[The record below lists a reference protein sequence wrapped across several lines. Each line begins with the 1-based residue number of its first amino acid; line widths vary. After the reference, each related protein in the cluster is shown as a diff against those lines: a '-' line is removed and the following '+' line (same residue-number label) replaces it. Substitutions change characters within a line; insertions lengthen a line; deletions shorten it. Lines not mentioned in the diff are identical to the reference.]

1 MTARCRSPIRSRS
14 ASASGPGGSACCGR
28 SDAAL
33 LIVVAVVLGLVL
45 LVVLLLQTEF
55 GRQKVENIAVDQ
67 IRGLLS
73 DSATVSVQ
81 RIDGNFLTG
90 AHLIGLEIR
99 ERGEVVISL
108 DTVEVDYN
116 LTTLLDKRLSVGDL
130 YAAGLAVYA
139 RQRADSTWNVA
150 RLLAPA
156 DAADTTATSPGF
168 TVVIDEARI
177 ARAAAEVHFYSPRRD
192 SVLTVDGLNARIL
205 AFTTGGADGLE
216 GTLDTL
222 WATAT
227 PPAPATGEAAP
238 VHLAGAG
245 AFTAEQTRIDA
256 LVLRSADSDVR
267 ASGLLDYG
275 DPDRPL
281 TFDVDVQASPLAFS
295 DVRAFA
301 PVEVYGT
308 LDLRLQAQGTPDD
321 ILARVNAEFRE
332 GGALDLNGVFSAGT
346 DGPVRYAAEGTI
358 RNLDPGRILGD
369 PALAGDLTGDLDVD
383 LSGPS
388 LQEIDGRVDLEMS
401 ASTFGDQQI
410 QRLDLVSTFD
420 DGLADFTLGGAVPG
434 GKILARGTAR
444 PFAETPR
451 YDVRGELNDINL
463 ARLLNDPSQSGRF
476 SGTFAVEG
484 QGIDPQEAIATG
496 SFNLGRTQYGEID
509 LDRAAVTASLARGE
523 VRYNADLDF
532 SDGDGSVVAQ
542 GSVRPFADVLSYRV
556 DEGRLQNFDLA
567 AVTGDTTHTDLTGT
581 FALDGSG
588 TDPRNLALDVAANL
602 RDSRYDRYAINA
614 ANVSANLRGGNLTFD
629 VEGDLAEI
637 GRIDAVGSARPFAEP
652 LTYQARGNVRNL
664 DLAALTGD
672 PGQSSDLTGAFDVSG
687 TGTDPETLALDL
699 RLDLRDSRY
708 RQQQITGGTITGTLR
723 RGTLDLAVDATTP
736 EGALTFAVSGRPFDE
751 NPTLLLNEGSFR
763 GVNLALVLDN
773 PALQTDL
780 NGRLEFDASGFD
792 PQLSTMSGR
801 VVLLPSRI
809 NGAVLDGG
817 EVQFDLTRGYAE
829 ASADLDFQQGAAALT
844 FTGRPFDERPTY
856 TTAGTLDSLDVA
868 AIFGD
873 SEAEQTSVN
882 LAFDVNGEGF
892 DPATMTLSGSLRG
905 GRSQLVGATVDTLR
919 TEFALA
925 ESVLRVDGLLLR
937 SSFAD
942 ATGEGQIAL
951 FDAQQTERTQLTFD
965 AEIKDTTPLNPF
977 LAQPLTLEEGHIA
990 GSVSGEPGQPLR
1002 LDVQASAEQFAYGD
1016 VRISTLDA
1024 RVNGEYVGGLAD
1036 ATAGAGP
1043 DSTAADSTA
1052 LGLGFL
1058 GTARIEFGF
1067 LALPT
1072 LRIDGGDIDL
1082 TYDGE
1087 QLAASGE
1094 IGVDRR
1100 RDLNFRLRTDLNPE
1114 QQTVTLEALVF
1125 NVDGEQWQLL
1135 QESTISY
1142 GQQYRFRNLLLYSGD
1157 QQIAIDGVV
1166 DLDGEQNLVLTV
1178 EQFDLDVVTDLVG
1191 YDGVGGTLTT
1201 TLLLSG
1207 PASSPVIE
1215 GTLRVDSLVAGGE
1228 SVGALDVDV
1237 DYDNFRLT
1245 LDALLTHASGRQLN
1259 AEGYLPLDF
1268 SLGGP
1273 VSEAAPSADVNF
1285 VVRADSFPV
1294 AWAEPFL
1301 PPETFTEV
1309 GGALDIDLAITGT
1322 QSDPQLSGNALLAD
1336 GRLGIITLG
1345 RTIQG
1350 VTIPLTFEGN
1360 TVRIREASA
1369 GVGNNGRLLAEGTI
1383 TLPKLSLGELAIA
1396 IEMDDFRVI
1405 DTPTYQDLRLTTRE
1419 GPILFTG
1426 TTEFPRLAGALTL
1439 DSGDIYL
1446 TEELTGPDIA
1456 EVKLTD
1462 AQIQR
1467 IEATFGTRVTE
1478 ADTARS
1484 VFVQNLALDLDI
1496 NINRNVWLRS
1506 RQNPVFDIE
1515 FIGTLLVQKAPG
1527 GENQLFR
1534 SIEVTRGRFALY
1546 GRNFDITRGLLTF
1559 NGPVEETMVD
1569 IEAAFRVPA
1578 RQGPGTEAT
1587 INLNFAGRLGTQGE
1601 QTEGGL
1607 ELTLSADPAMEN
1619 TDIISY
1625 IATGRPAGEALQG
1638 GAGASNLAVSQLASI
1653 VEGLAANSLGL
1664 DVVEVTQRP
1673 DGAIV
1678 ATFGSY
1684 LTSRLFA
1691 SVSPVITPAT
1701 SSRRTEGESRFEATL
1716 EYQLLNWLLL
1726 SLEQRN
1732 EGGTGGTGQIELA
1745 Y

>member
-1 MTARCRSPIRSRS
+1 MPDVYTRDSPMPEPDPEPQRERERARWRRVLRAI
-14 ASASGPGGSACCGR
+14 GR
-28 SDAAL
+28 GA
-33 LIVVAVVLGLVL
+33 LIVLAVVLGLVL
-45 LVVLLLQTEF
+45 LAVLLLQTEF
-55 GRQKVENIAVDQ
+55 GRQKVENIAVEQ
-67 IRGLLS
+67 IQNLLS
-73 DSATVSVQ
+73 DSATVSVE

-90 AHLIGLEIR
+90 AYLLGLEIQ
-99 ERGEVVISL
+99 EGGETVIAL

-150 RLLAPA
+150 RILAPA
-156 DAADTTATSPGF
+156 DAADTTATSSGF
-168 TVVIDEARI
+168 TVIIDEARI

-205 AFTTGGADGLE
+205 DFTTGGADGLE

-227 PPAPATGEAAP
+227 PPAPATGEAGP
-238 VHLAGAG
+238 VRLAGAG

-256 LVLRSADSDVR
+256 FVLNSADSDVR
-267 ASGLLDYG
+267 ASGVLDYG

-301 PVEVYGT
+301 PVKVYGT

-332 GGALDLNGVFSAGT
+332 GGALDLNGVFSAGA
-346 DGPVRYAAEGTI
+346 DGPVRYAAEGTV
-358 RNLDPGRILGD
+358 RNLDPGRVLGN
-369 PALAGDLTGDLDVD
+369 PALTGDLTGDLDVD

-388 LQEIDGRVDLEMS
+388 LQEIDGRVDLEVS

-410 QRLDLVSTFD
+410 QRLDFVGTFD

-434 GKILARGTAR
+434 GRILARGTAR
-444 PFAETPR
+444 PFADTPS
-451 YDVRGELNDINL
+451 YDVRGELNDIDL

-484 QGIDPQEAIATG
+484 RGIDPEEAIA
-496 SFNLGRTQYGEID
+496 SASVNLGRTQVGEID
-509 LDRAAVTASLARGE
+509 LDRAAVTASLAGGS

-532 SDGDGSVVAQ
+532 SDGDGSVTAQ
-542 GSVRPFADVLSYRV
+542 GTARPFADVLAYTV
-556 DEGRLQNFDLA
+556 DEGRLQNFDIA
-567 AVTGDTTHTDLTGT
+567 AVTGDTTHTDLTGP
-581 FALDGSG
+581 FALSGSG
-588 TDPRNLALDVAANL
+588 TDPRTLALDLALGL
-602 RDSRYDRYAINA
+602 RDSRYDTYAISA
-614 ANVSANLRGGNLTFD
+614 ADVSATLRGGNLTFD
-629 VEGDLAEI
+629 AEADFAEI

-652 LTYQARGNVRNL
+652 LTYQASGNVRNF

-672 PGQSSDLTGAFDVSG
+672 PGQSSDLTGAFDVNG

-699 RLDLRDSRY
+699 RLDLRDSRF
-708 RQQQITGGTITGTLR
+708 RQQQITAGTVTGTLR
-723 RGTLDLAVDATTP
+723 GGALDLTVDATTP
-736 EGALTFAVSGRPFDE
+736 EGALTFAVAGRPFDE
-751 NPTLLLNEGSFR
+751 VPTLRLSEGSFR

-780 NGRLEFDASGFD
+780 NGRLELDASGFD
-792 PQLSTMSGR
+792 PQLSDIEGR
-801 VVLLPSRI
+801 VILLPSRI
-809 NGAVLDGG
+809 NGALLDAGT
-817 EVQFDLTRGYAE
+817 VRFDLAQGYAE

-856 TTAGTLDSLDVA
+856 RTAGTLDSLEIGA
-868 AIFGD
+868 LLGD
-873 SEAEQTSVN
+873 EQAEATSVN
-882 LAFDVNGEGF
+882 LAFDVDGEGF
-892 DPATMTLSGSLRG
+892 DPATMTLAGSLRG
-905 GRSQLVGATVDTLR
+905 GDSQLVGATVDTLR

-925 ESVLRVDGLLLR
+925 EAVLRLDGLELR

-951 FDAQQTERTQLTFD
+951 FDAQQTQRTQLTFD
-965 AEIKDTTPLNPF
+965 AEIKDTAPINPF
-977 LAQPLTLEEGHIA
+977 LAQPLTLDEGRLA
-990 GSVSGEPGQPLR
+990 GTVSGEPGQPLR
-1002 LDVQASAEQFAYGD
+1002 LDVQASAQQFAYGD
-1016 VRISTLDA
+1016 IRISTLDA
-1024 RVNGEYVGGLAD
+1024 RLNGEYVGGLAD
-1036 ATAGAGP
+1036 ATPVAVGL

-1052 LGLGFL
+1052 FGLGFI
-1058 GTARIEFGF
+1058 GTARVEFGF
-1067 LALPT
+1067 LALPSI
-1072 LRIDGGDIDL
+1072 RIDGGDIDL

-1087 QLAASGE
+1087 LLAASGE
-1094 IGVDRR
+1094 IGVDQR

-1114 QQTVTLEALVF
+1114 QQTVTLEALSF
-1125 NVDGEQWQLL
+1125 RVDEERWELL

-1157 QQIAIDGVV
+1157 QQIAVDGVV

-1178 EQFDLDVVTDLVG
+1178 EQFELDVVTDLIG
-1191 YDGVGGTLTT
+1191 YDGVGGTLST
-1201 TLLLSG
+1201 TLVLSG
-1207 PASSPVIE
+1207 PAASPVID

-1228 SVGALDVDV
+1228 TVGALDIDL

-1245 LDALLTHASGRQLN
+1245 LDALLTHVSGRELR
-1259 AEGYLPLDF
+1259 AEGFLPLDF

-1273 VSEAAPSADVNF
+1273 VSEAAPSADVDF

-1301 PPETFTEV
+1301 PPETFTEI

-1322 QSDPQLSGNALLAD
+1322 QSDPQLSGDALLAD
-1336 GRLGIITLG
+1336 GRLGLITTG
-1345 RTIQG
+1345 RTIQN

-1369 GVGNNGRLLAEGTI
+1369 GTGGNGRLFAEGTI

-1396 IEMDDFRVI
+1396 IEMNDFNVI
-1405 DTPTYQDLRLTTRE
+1405 ETQTYDELRLTTRE
-1419 GPILFTG
+1419 GPLLFTG
-1426 TTEFPRLAGALTL
+1426 TTEFPRLVGALTL

-1456 EVKLTD
+1456 EVELTD

-1467 IEATFGTRVTE
+1467 IEATFGTRITE

-1506 RQNPVFDIE
+1506 RTNPVFDIE
-1515 FIGTLLVQKAPG
+1515 FVGTLLVQKAPG

-1534 SIEVTRGRFALY
+1534 SIEVVRGKVELY

-1559 NGPVEETMVD
+1559 NGPVSETMID

-1578 RQGPGTEAT
+1578 RQGPETRPRST
-1587 INLNFAGRLGTQGE
+1587 
-1601 QTEGGL
+1601 
-1607 ELTLSADPAMEN
+1607 SP
-1619 TDIISY
+1619 S
-1625 IATGRPAGEALQG
+1625 PAGSG
-1638 GAGASNLAVSQLASI
+1638 PRASRPRTAS
-1653 VEGLAANSLGL
+1653 S
-1664 DVVEVTQRP
+1664 
-1673 DGAIV
+1673 
-1678 ATFGSY
+1678 
-1684 LTSRLFA
+1684 SRSRRTRLWR
-1691 SVSPVITPAT
+1691 TPT
-1701 SSRRTEGESRFEATL
+1701 SSRTSPPAAPPGKRSRAGAGPRTSPSASSPPSSRASPPTR
-1716 EYQLLNWLLL
+1716 
-1726 SLEQRN
+1726 SGSTSSR
-1732 EGGTGGTGQIELA
+1732 
-1745 Y
+1745 